1 MLKSAIVKL
10 VFPYKTSTNKHKEQR
25 ESITSHTEKTIAHFQ
40 NIRIFMK
47 KICNFYSISRTAGHL
62 HEIDINEQGKFIQ

>member
-25 ESITSHTEKTIAHFQ
+25 ESITSHTEKNYRTFPEHQ
-40 NIRIFMK
+40 
-47 KICNFYSISRTAGHL
+47 NFY
-62 HEIDINEQGKFIQ
+62 ENDM